1 MGEDSG
7 IPQRLH
13 NIIAFKVGII
23 REQFIYAH
31 TRANLPDDHAD
42 SYPHT
47 ANTWLAPHNGGVLSY
62 PVKVFFVHKASIL
75 RKQAKNKGVGAGTP
89 DTVACIDIAKQTK
102 PKRSMN
108 MKKTIVIALVLI
120 LLASCAKKETPNKDD
135 FVMDGTVLVNYRGN
149 AAKVTIP
156 KGVTAIGNLA
166 FDRCNSVTS
175 VTIPKGVTSIGNLAF
190 SSCINLTSVKIPSSV
205 TFIGAAA
212 FAYCDNLTSIT
223 IPKGV
228 TAIES
233 ETFLFCTNLTS
244 IKLPASITSI
254 GKDAFIGCG
263 LTAIKIPPS
272 VTFIGDFAFYNCTKL
287 RSVTIPSSVTSVG
300 DGAFFYEVDI
310 VRGNLETVTVSRK
323 TIIGEYAFPDGVT
336 VTYSD

>member
-1 MGEDSG
+1 MTSVPLLYPFRSGNQPTAGKGSYLPGFSCFDKADFAPLGEDSG

-149 AAKVTIP
+149 AANVVIPEGVTVIGGTAFYFCKNITNVTIP
-156 KGVTAIGNLA
+156 
-166 FDRCNSVTS
+166 SS
-175 VTIPKGVTSIGNLAF
+175 VTSIGNGAF
-190 SSCINLTSVKIPSSV
+190 FSCSS
-205 TFIGAAA
+205 
-212 FAYCDNLTSIT
+212 LTSII
-223 IPKGV
+223 IPTSVNYIGFS
-228 TAIES
+228 AFGRCS
-233 ETFLFCTNLTS
+233 SLT
-244 IKLPASITSI
+244 
-254 GKDAFIGCG
+254 
-263 LTAIKIPPS
+263 
-272 VTFIGDFAFYNCTKL
+272 
-287 RSVTIPSSVTSVG
+287 SVTIPSSVTSIG
-300 DGAFFYEVDI
+300 DGAFEQCTSLTSVTILSSVITIGDI
-310 VRGNLETVTVSRK
+310 VLFGCDNLETVTVSRK
-323 TIIGEYAFPDGVT
+323 AEIREDAFPAGVQII
-336 VTYSD
+336 YSD